1 MTTRSFETILSD
13 PGRLPIAK
21 AVYALGTETAFDVMI
36 KAKAMEASGI
46 DMVYLQIGEPDFKT
60 PEYIIDAAK
69 KALDNGY
76 THYSPGAG
84 LPEVRQAFA
93 DYLNRTRGTDYTL
106 DEIVVTPGAKP
117 LIFYGLLATIN
128 PGDEV
133 IFPDPG
139 YPIYE
144 SVIKYLKAIPVRLP
158 LRESKGF
165 RFDPADLSAIVTDRT
180 KMIIL
185 NSPHNPTGGV
195 LELDDLKKIADVAIR
210 DNLWV
215 MADEVYSRVLYDG
228 REHLSIASLP
238 GMKERTI
245 LIEGHS
251 KTYAMTGWRLG
262 YAACNTDIMQ
272 IISRLITNC
281 NSCTA
286 SFVQIAGKV
295 ALEGPQDDTNM
306 FVRQFNERR
315 DLIVERLNKIPGV
328 TCQVPG
334 GAFYVFPNFS
344 AYGMKSRE
352 MENYLIE
359 EAHVACL
366 GGTSFGKYGQGF
378 IRFSY
383 ANSLENI
390 NKAADRI
397 EEALKKLK
405 PKPRRLDH
413 EDYRVGISD

>member
-1 MTTRSFETILSD
+1 MPIRTFESILSD
-13 PGRLPIAK
+13 PARLPIAK
-21 AVYALGTETAFDVMI
+21 AVYALGTETAFDVMA

-46 DMVYLQIGEPDFKT
+46 DMIYLQIGEPDFKT

-69 KALDNGY
+69 NALDDGF
-76 THYSPGAG
+76 THYNPTAG
-84 LPEVRQAFA
+84 LPEVRKSFA
-93 DYLNRTRGTDYTL
+93 DYLNKTRGMDYTL
-106 DEIVVTPGAKP
+106 DEIVITPGAKP
-117 LIFYGLLATIN
+117 LIFFGLLATIN

-165 RFDPADLSAIVTDRT
+165 RFDFADLNAIVTDKT

-195 LELDDLKKIADVAIR
+195 LELEDLKRIADVAIR

-215 MADEVYSRVLYDG
+215 MTDEIYSRILYDG
-228 REHLSIASLP
+228 RKHLSIASLP

-245 LIEGHS
+245 LIDGHS

-262 YAACNTDIMQ
+262 YAGCNTDIMQ

-286 SFVQIAGKV
+286 SFIQIAGKA
-295 ALEGPQDDTNM
+295 ALEGPQDVPES
-306 FVRQFNERR
+306 FVEKFKERR
-315 DLIVERLNKIPGV
+315 EIIVKRLNEIPGV
-328 TCQVPG
+328 TCQSPG
-334 GAFYVFPNFS
+334 GAFYVFPNFTS
-344 AYGMKSRE
+344 FGMKSRE

-366 GGTSFGKYGQGF
+366 GGTSFGRYGQGY

-383 ANSLENI
+383 ANSVENI
-390 NKAADRI
+390 HKAMDRVA
-397 EEALKKLK
+397 EVLKKLK
-405 PKPRRLDH
+405 PKEPKSSH
-413 EDYRVGISD
+413 EGFRTAISD

>member
-1 MTTRSFETILSD
+1 MPTRSFETILSD

-21 AVYALGTETAFDVMI
+21 AVYALGTETAFDVMA
-36 KAKAMEASGI
+36 KAKAMEAGGI
-46 DMVYLQIGEPDFKT
+46 DMIYLQIGEPDFIT
-60 PEYIIDAAK
+60 PKYIIEAAK
-69 KALDNGY
+69 KALDAGF
-76 THYSPGAG
+76 THYNPVPG
-84 LPEVRQAFA
+84 LPEVRKAFA

-106 DEIVVTPGAKP
+106 DEIVITPGAKP

-144 SVIKYLKAIPVRLP
+144 SVINYIKAVPIRLP
-158 LRESKGF
+158 LRESRNF
-165 RFDPADLSAIVTDRT
+165 RFDFADLEAAVTDRT
-180 KMIIL
+180 KMIII
-185 NSPHNPTGGV
+185 NSPHNPTGGM
-195 LELDDLKKIADVAIR
+195 LELEDLKKIADVAIR

-215 MADEVYSRVLYDG
+215 MSDEVYSRIVYDG
-228 REHLSIASLP
+228 HVHHTIAGLP

-245 LIEGHS
+245 LVEGHS

-262 YAACNTDIMQ
+262 YGAVNTDLMQ
-272 IISRLITNC
+272 IITRLITNC
-281 NSCTA
+281 NSCTS
-286 SFVQIAGKV
+286 SFTQIAGK
-295 ALEGPQDDTNM
+295 AAYEGPQDEVDV
-306 FVRQFNERR
+306 FVKKFQERR
-315 DLIVERLNKIPGV
+315 DLIVRRLNEIPGV
-328 TCQVPG
+328 SCLNPG

-344 AYGMKSRE
+344 SFGMKSRE

-366 GGTSFGKYGQGF
+366 GGTSFGKYGQGY

-390 NKAADRI
+390 NKAMDRI
-397 EEALKKLK
+397 TAALKKLK
-405 PKPRRLDH
+405 PREKRPNH

>member
-1 MTTRSFETILSD
+1 MPVRTFESIISD
-13 PGRLPIAK
+13 PSRLPIAK
-21 AVYALGTETAFDVMI
+21 AVYALGTETAFDVMA
-36 KAKAMEASGI
+36 KAKAIEATGV

-60 PEYIIDAAK
+60 PDYIIAAAK
-69 KALDNGY
+69 KALDDGF
-76 THYSPGAG
+76 THYNPVSG

-93 DYLNRTRGTDYTL
+93 DYLNKTRGTDYTL
-106 DEIVVTPGAKP
+106 DEIVITPGAKP

-133 IFPDPG
+133 IYPDPG

-165 RFDPADLSAIVTDRT
+165 RFDHADLNAIVTDRT

-195 LELDDLKKIADVAIR
+195 FEPDDLKRIADVAIR

-215 MADEVYSRVLYDG
+215 MSDEVYSRILYDG
-228 REHLSIASLP
+228 RKHLSIASLP

-245 LIEGHS
+245 LVEGHS

-262 YAACNTDIMQ
+262 YGACNTDIMQ

-281 NSCTA
+281 NSCTT
-286 SFVQIAGKV
+286 SFIQIAGK
-295 ALEGPQDDTNM
+295 AAYEGPQEVPDS
-306 FVRQFNERR
+306 FVIKFRERR
-315 DLIVERLNKIPGV
+315 DLIVERLNDIPGV
-328 TCQVPG
+328 TCLVPG

-344 AYGMKSRE
+344 SFGIKSRE

-366 GGTSFGKYGQGF
+366 GGTSFGRYGQGY

-383 ANSLENI
+383 ANSVENI
-390 NKAADRI
+390 NKAMDRI
-397 EEALKKLK
+397 KDILKKLK
-405 PKPRRLDH
+405 PKPQRPNH
-413 EDYRVGISD
+413 EDFRTAISD

>member
-1 MTTRSFETILSD
+1 MPVRTFESIISD
-13 PGRLPIAK
+13 PSRLPIAK
-21 AVYALGTETAFDVMI
+21 AVYALGTETAFDVMA
-36 KAKAMEASGI
+36 KAKAIEASGV
-46 DMVYLQIGEPDFKT
+46 DMIYLQIGEPDFNT
-60 PEYIIDAAK
+60 PDYIIQAAK
-69 KALDNGY
+69 KALDDGF
-76 THYSPGAG
+76 THYNPVSG

-93 DYLNRTRGTDYTL
+93 DYLNKTRGTDYTL
-106 DEIVVTPGAKP
+106 DEIVITPGAKP
-117 LIFYGLLATIN
+117 MIFYGLLATIN

-133 IFPDPG
+133 IYPDPG

-165 RFDPADLSAIVTDRT
+165 RFDPADLNAIVTDKT

-195 LELDDLKKIADVAIR
+195 FELDDLKRIADVAIR

-215 MADEVYSRVLYDG
+215 MSDEVYSRILYDG

-245 LIEGHS
+245 LVEGHS

-262 YAACNTDIMQ
+262 YGACNTDIMQ

-286 SFVQIAGKV
+286 SFIQIAGK
-295 ALEGPQDDTNM
+295 AAYEGPQDVPES
-306 FVRQFNERR
+306 FVAKFRERR
-315 DLIVERLNKIPGV
+315 DLIVERLNDIPGV
-328 TCQVPG
+328 TCLVPG

-344 AYGMKSRE
+344 SFGIKSRE

-366 GGTSFGKYGQGF
+366 GGTSFGRYGQGY

-383 ANSLENI
+383 ANSVENI
-390 NKAADRI
+390 NKAMDRI
-397 EEALKKLK
+397 KDILKKLK
-405 PKPRRLDH
+405 PKAQRSNH
-413 EDYRVGISD
+413 EDFRTAISD

>member
-1 MTTRSFETILSD
+1 MPTRTFESILTD
-13 PGRLPIAK
+13 PARLPIAK
-21 AVYALGTETAFDVMI
+21 AVYALGTETAFDVGV

-46 DMVYLQIGEPDFKT
+46 DMIYLQIGEPDFIT
-60 PEYIIDAAK
+60 PQYIIDAAK
-69 KALDNGY
+69 KALDDGY
-76 THYSPGAG
+76 THYTPGPG
-84 LPEVRQAFA
+84 LPEVRQGFA
-93 DYLNRTRGTDYTL
+93 DYLNRTRGTDYTI
-106 DEIVVTPGAKP
+106 DEIVITPGAKP
-117 LIFYGLLATIN
+117 LLFYGLLATIN

-144 SVIKYLKAIPVRLP
+144 SVIKYLKAIPIRLP

-165 RFDPADLSAIVTDRT
+165 RFDPADLNAIVTDRT

-195 LELDDLKKIADVAIR
+195 LELEDLKRIADVAIR

-215 MADEVYSRVLYDG
+215 MADEVYSRILYDG
-228 REHLSIASLP
+228 KKHLSIASLP
-238 GMKERTI
+238 GMKNRTI

-262 YAACNTDIMQ
+262 YGACNTDIMQ

-286 SFVQIAGKV
+286 AFIQIAGK
-295 ALEGPQDDTNM
+295 AAYEGPQDDPEM
-306 FVRQFNERR
+306 FVKKFNSRR
-315 DLIVERLNKIPGV
+315 DLIVKRLNDIPGV
-328 TCQVPG
+328 SCLVPG
-334 GAFYVFPNFS
+334 GAFYVFPNFTS
-344 AYGMKSRE
+344 YGLKSRE

-366 GGTSFGKYGQGF
+366 GGTSFGKYGQGY

-383 ANSLENI
+383 ANSEENI
-390 NKAADRI
+390 NKAMDRI
-397 EEALKKLK
+397 EVALKKLK
-405 PKPRRLDH
+405 PKPQRPNH
-413 EDYRVGISD
+413 EDFRTAITD

>member
-1 MTTRSFETILSD
+1 MPVRTFESIISD
-13 PGRLPIAK
+13 PSRLPIAK
-21 AVYALGTETAFDVMI
+21 AVYALGTETAYDVMA
-36 KAKAMEASGI
+36 KAKAIEASGV
-46 DMVYLQIGEPDFKT
+46 DMIYLQIGEPDFKT
-60 PEYIIDAAK
+60 PEYIIEAAK
-69 KALDNGY
+69 KALDDGF
-76 THYSPGAG
+76 THYNPTSG
-84 LPEVRQAFA
+84 LPAVRQSFA
-93 DYLNRTRGTDYTL
+93 DYLNKTRGTDYTL
-106 DEIVVTPGAKP
+106 DEIVITPGAKP

-144 SVIKYLKAIPVRLP
+144 SVIKYLKAEPIRLP

-165 RFDPADLSAIVTDRT
+165 RFDPADLNAIVTDKT

-195 LELDDLKKIADVAIR
+195 LELEDLKRIADVAIR

-215 MADEVYSRVLYDG
+215 MADEVYSRILYDG
-228 REHLSIASLP
+228 RKHQSIASLP

-245 LIEGHS
+245 LVEGHS

-262 YAACNTDIMQ
+262 YGACNTDIMQ

-286 SFVQIAGKV
+286 SFIQIAGK
-295 ALEGPQDDTNM
+295 AAYEGPQDDSEA
-306 FVRQFNERR
+306 FVAKFRERR
-315 DLIVERLNKIPGV
+315 DLIVERLNDIPGV

-344 AYGMKSRE
+344 SFGLKSRE

-366 GGTSFGKYGQGF
+366 GGTSFGRYGQGYL
-378 IRFSY
+378 RFSY
-383 ANSLENI
+383 ANSVENI
-390 NKAADRI
+390 NRAMDRI
-397 EEALKKLK
+397 KDTLKKLK
-405 PKPRRLDH
+405 PKAQRPNH
-413 EDYRVGISD
+413 EDFRTAISD